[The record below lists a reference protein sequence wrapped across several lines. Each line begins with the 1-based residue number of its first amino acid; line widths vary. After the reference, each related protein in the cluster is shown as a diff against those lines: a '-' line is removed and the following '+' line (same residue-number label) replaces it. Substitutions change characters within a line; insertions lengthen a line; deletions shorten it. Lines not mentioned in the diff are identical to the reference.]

1 MEINVMLLSFN
12 MESFDYEITYETN
25 TNKDIQFTTIINNL
39 FITNYLIII
48 YNKITNLLLTP
59 VINNKKY

>member
-12 MESFDYEITYETN
+12 MESFDCVTTCTKKRYTIYN
-25 TNKDIQFTTIINNL
+25 NNKQFIYD
-39 FITNYLIII
+39 YLIII
-48 YNKITNLLLTP
+48 YKKKSHLTP

>member
-1 MEINVMLLSFN
+1 MLLSFN
-12 MESFDYEITYETN
+12 MESFDYETTYETN